1 MAVTDDDILSWGST
15 TVPMAGETECG
26 DRCLV
31 RPSARGRLVAAVD
44 GLGHGTEAARAADL
58 AIDVLQEA
66 KGDETLSALMQ
77 RCHERLEGTRGVVMS
92 LVDIDAGDRQMT
104 WLGVG
109 NVEGRLARFQ
119 AYGHQP
125 SQELLLRPGIVGV
138 ELPKLREAT
147 ETIARRDLVVL
158 ASDGVDPEFYDA
170 IDHGSE
176 PADIAG
182 KIMREHYHG
191 KDDAIVVVA
200 RFTG

>member
-1 MAVTDDDILSWGST
+1 MAVTDNGILSWGSA

-31 RPSARGRLVAAVD
+31 QPSARGMLVAAVD
-44 GLGHGTEAARAADL
+44 GLGHGSEAARAAQL
-58 AIDVLQEA
+58 AVDVLQQA
-66 KGDETLSALMQ
+66 KGDETLSTLMQ
-77 RCHERLEGTRGVVMS
+77 RCHEHLSGSRGVVMS
-92 LVDIDAGDRQMT
+92 LAEVDVGNRQLS

-125 SQELLLRPGIVGV
+125 CQELLLRPGIVGV
-138 ELPKLREAT
+138 ELPKLREAM

-182 KIMREHYHG
+182 KIVHEHHHG
-191 KDDAIVVVA
+191 KDDAVVVVA